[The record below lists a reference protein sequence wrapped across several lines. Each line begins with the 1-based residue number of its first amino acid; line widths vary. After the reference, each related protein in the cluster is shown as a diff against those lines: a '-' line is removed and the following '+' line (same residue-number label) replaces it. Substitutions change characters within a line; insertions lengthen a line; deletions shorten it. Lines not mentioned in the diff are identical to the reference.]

1 MEPFN
6 WPKEGQC
13 ARSANFRFGTFHYG
27 HCLISNPGDKPST
40 IRRMFA
46 RQSIHRDQSFG
57 DALNRQAVPANELR
71 LIFCSR
77 AFVRTSLINSSTDQ
91 IIETTGHDTLPAF
104 AITKVATTPGN
115 YEIIFEGYCANP
127 FGCTPTV
134 AQSRARFESF
144 MLAQ

>member
-1 MEPFN
+1 
-6 WPKEGQC
+6 
-13 ARSANFRFGTFHYG
+13 
-27 HCLISNPGDKPST
+27 
-40 IRRMFA
+40 MFA

-104 AITKVATTPGN
+104 AVTKGCKPGN
-115 YEIIFEGYCANP
+115 CEITFEGVCDNP
-127 FGCTPTV
+127 FGCTTAV